1 VKKPLV
7 ILMMI
12 LWACA
17 ALFTAPLQHQ
27 ETSIIEDKLLES
39 LNKERTVRHLS
50 PLRSSPGFKAVAME
64 HSRDMATHQ
73 NLTHLSSSGKS
84 YLDRV
89 VDARLFFI
97 EIGENVA
104 VSDTFDAEFIH
115 QGFMESLEHRDNIL
129 DPGYDAVGI
138 GVVYSQEGEYFI
150 TQDFVQSL
158 NVLGTDEAET
168 VVKAGINSIRKNNAL
183 PPLSFQNV
191 ADSFARR
198 LSKNRASGK
207 PLQKIAEFFG
217 ETHVHF
223 VTTPLLVIP
232 ENISREIA
240 SENYETGAVG
250 AWFGRLEDYPGGT
263 YLITIFL
270 FPVSPY
276 RGLKEKDC
284 QKIML
289 GALNEKREKLKLGPL
304 KLDRRQSN
312 QASKISRQIMG
323 QQADTLVLS
332 ERPIPRQVM
341 SYVTENLRSWPDD
354 LNTVLTNPSLRRI
367 GIGIRSQ
374 ESSDTRKLTFWI
386 TLIIR

>member
-1 VKKPLV
+1 
-7 ILMMI
+7 MMI
-12 LWACA
+12 LWSCA
-17 ALFTAPLQHQ
+17 TLFTAPLQHQ
-27 ETSIIEDKLLES
+27 ETSVIEEKLLEL

-50 PLRSSPGFKAVAME
+50 PLRSSPGFKAVALE

-89 VDARLFFI
+89 VDAELFFI

-115 QGFMESLEHRDNIL
+115 RGFMESPEHRDNIL

-138 GVVYSQEGEYFI
+138 GVVYTQEGEFFI
-150 TQDFVQSL
+150 TQDFVRSL
-158 NVLGTDEAET
+158 NVLGTDEAEI

-198 LSKNRASGK
+198 YSKNRASGT

-223 VTTPLLVIP
+223 VTTPLLAIP

-270 FPVSPY
+270 FPVNPY
-276 RGLKEKDC
+276 RGLKEKDY

-289 GALNEKREKLKLGPL
+289 GALNEEREKLKLGLL

-312 QASKISRQIMG
+312 QASKISKQIMG
-323 QQADTLVLS
+323 QQGDTFVMS
-332 ERPIPRQVM
+332 ERSIPRQFM

-354 LNTVLTNPSLRRI
+354 LNTMLTNPGLRRI

-374 ESSDTRKLTFWI
+374 ESTDSRRLTFWV